1 MFIHSCMVQFNIFL
15 LSHAVSS
22 LLDFVS
28 LKGIYS
34 IHFHNDISK
43 TRFPYEVV
51 FFFAYRILCNL
62 TPSRY
67 KSHLVAYVKGP
78 I

>member
-1 MFIHSCMVQFNIFL
+1 MFIHSCMIQFNIFL
-15 LSHAVSS
+15 LSPAVSS

-28 LKGIYS
+28 LKAFILF
-34 IHFHNDISK
+34 FHNDIYK
-43 TRFPYEVV
+43 TDFPYEV